1 MEAYS
6 GRIRKEIGKKEVS
19 SMEEYRIYFVY
30 TAKFKPGK
38 KKEALK
44 WWQEKGKVFK
54 ESFPG
59 TKSVRAYAVQ
69 FGLGGEYYIE
79 IWVEKENYA
88 SLDLLDKDIE
98 QNPQKYSPIKE
109 AQELFDWGP
118 SRIMGDWPESGFMP
132 E

>member
-1 MEAYS
+1 MGAYS
-6 GRIRKEIGKKEVS
+6 RRIRKEIGKKEVS

-30 TAKFKPGK
+30 TAKFKPEK

-44 WWQEKGKVFK
+44 WWQEKGKAFK

-88 SLDLLDKDIE
+88 SLDLLDKDID

>member
-1 MEAYS
+1 MGAYS
-6 GRIRKEIGKKEVS
+6 RRIRKEIGKKEVS
-19 SMEEYRIYFVY
+19 SMEEFRIYFVY

-38 KKEALK
+38 RKEALK
-44 WWQEKGKVFK
+44 WWQEKGKAFK

-88 SLDLLDKDIE
+88 SLDLLDKDIAL
-98 QNPQKYSPIKE
+98 NPQKYSPIKE

>member
-1 MEAYS
+1 
-6 GRIRKEIGKKEVS
+6 
-19 SMEEYRIYFVY
+19 MEEFRIYFVY

-38 KKEALK
+38 RKEALK
-44 WWQEKGKVFK
+44 WWQEKGKAFK

-88 SLDLLDKDIE
+88 SLDLLDKDID

-118 SRIMGDWPESGFMP
+118 SRIMGDWPESGFIP

>member
-6 GRIRKEIGKKEVS
+6 GRIRKEIDKKEVN
-19 SMEEYRIYFVY
+19 SMEEYRIYVVY

-38 KKEALK
+38 RKEALK
-44 WWQEKGKVFK
+44 WWQEKGKAFK

-69 FGLGGEYYIE
+69 FRLGGEYYIE
-79 IWVEKENYA
+79 IWAERENYA
-88 SLDLLDKDIE
+88 SFDLLDKEME
-98 QNPQKYSPIKE
+98 QNPQKYSPIRE
-109 AQELFDWGP
+109 ATDLFDWGP
-118 SRIMGDWPESGFMP
+118 TRIMGDWPESMFIP

>member
-1 MEAYS
+1 MGAYS
-6 GRIRKEIGKKEVS
+6 RRIRKEIDKKEVS
-19 SMEEYRIYFVY
+19 SMEEFRIYFVY

-38 KKEALK
+38 RKEALK
-44 WWQEKGKVFK
+44 WWQEKGKAFK

-69 FGLGGEYYIE
+69 FSLGGEYYIE

-88 SLDLLDKDIE
+88 SLDLLDKDID

-118 SRIMGDWPESGFMP
+118 SRIMGDWPESGFIP